1 MNHMWVIGA
10 FFKKWVIVYYSRME
24 SKFQNLK
31 PYNIYFNYA
40 DFKFLDQN
48 LRSWPSFE
56 KLSPTFFATSNFE
69 TRLSRDP
76 ITWHPEVRCFGY
88 KMTHFIILP
97 PQKFFSRTLQ
107 ILGFIAE
114 SGHCSY
120 TILYFC
126 SRDRHVPIFSIF
138 YTSNS
143 MFLKAVPKALLN
155 KSQIFNDINEII
167 VPRSSKWRRWFN
179 DF

>member
-10 FFKKWVIVYYSRME
+10 FFKKWVIVHYSRME

-97 PQKFFSRTLQ
+97 PQKIFSRTLQ

-114 SGHCSY
+114 SGHCGNTASDEIALWIDRIRLLY
-120 TILYFC
+120 STLYGIFVALCCTSRLLYYQILQPHMTFC
-126 SRDRHVPIFSIF
+126 CFI
-138 YTSNS
+138 
-143 MFLKAVPKALLN
+143 
-155 KSQIFNDINEII
+155 E
-167 VPRSSKWRRWFN
+167 
-179 DF
+179 

>member
-1 MNHMWVIGA
+1 MQSYDVYITYLMNHMWVIGA
-10 FFKKWVIVYYSRME
+10 FFKKWVIVHYSRME

-97 PQKFFSRTLQ
+97 PQKNFSRTLQ

-114 SGHCSY
+114 SGHCKCGKWHSGLASRSTSFQLDQIWLFSVFWIKNQKREI
-120 TILYFC
+120 TIYQFKK
-126 SRDRHVPIFSIF
+126 
-138 YTSNS
+138 T
-143 MFLKAVPKALLN
+143 
-155 KSQIFNDINEII
+155 
-167 VPRSSKWRRWFN
+167 
-179 DF
+179 

>member
-10 FFKKWVIVYYSRME
+10 FFKKWVIVHYSRME

-56 KLSPTFFATSNFE
+56 KLSPTFFGTSNFE
-69 TRLSRDP
+69 TWLSRDP
-76 ITWHPEVRCFGY
+76 ITWQPEVRCFGY
-88 KMTHFIILP
+88 KMTHSIILQ
-97 PQKFFSRTLQ
+97 PQKIFSRTLQ

-114 SGHCSY
+114 SYQCTLDACKVMSSFGKFSSFLECNQSY
-120 TILYFC
+120 DNQHRYHHSIHRAYWKIL
-126 SRDRHVPIFSIF
+126 
-138 YTSNS
+138 
-143 MFLKAVPKALLN
+143 
-155 KSQIFNDINEII
+155 FNQ
-167 VPRSSKWRRWFN
+167 FG
-179 DF
+179 